1 MTRLR
6 GGETPLALSCTVS
19 SQPAFAAA
27 AAALTVRVG
36 EQAGCAADDAA
47 RLGRAVREALDGA
60 ILAADASRPQAFD
73 LTFHG
78 TSRVVRVDVAVAPA
92 VNGRQPAFSFEETL
106 NGHGRTPT
114 IEGLVDRVEFGQENG
129 RSFCRLTHRIR
140 APQ

>member
-1 MTRLR
+1 MADDALR

-36 EQAGCAADDAA
+36 EQAGCAAGDAA

-78 TSRVVRVDVAVAPA
+78 TSRVVRWT
-92 VNGRQPAFSFEETL
+92 S
-106 NGHGRTPT
+106 
-114 IEGLVDRVEFGQENG
+114 
-129 RSFCRLTHRIR
+129 RSRPPSTGASRRFRSRR
-140 APQ
+140 R